1 MNINLKLIN
10 MITVNVGDDVEL
22 FNGTKGVIDEID
34 KRVYQ
39 FTLKEPYIIWF
50 HLRDVKIL
58 NNKIID
64 NDLLTF

>member
-1 MNINLKLIN
+1 

-39 FTLKEPYIIWF
+39 FTLKEPYII
-50 HLRDVKIL
+50 
-58 NNKIID
+58 
-64 NDLLTF
+64 